1 MKWSYSFDNENWH
14 DIYDTR
20 NEAIKEAIKDIKTH
34 KIQDGLLTI
43 GAAYQYKVQIDECMV
58 IENIQD
64 DAADF
69 CGEWSEEYL
78 RDVTKEEKED
88 LRKLLQEAYEK
99 WMKKYPKHRPNFYSV
114 SECADFPIK
123 DVIENEWRFE

>member
-99 WMKKYPKHRPNFYSV
+99 WMKKYPEHRPNFYSV

-123 DVIENEWRFE
+123 DVAENEWRFE